1 MLLAGVEIFSRSQG
15 GTAAAQ
21 GALKVSRFVQWR
33 AGFFAASGTK
43 PDTVGFRRDYF
54 GDGGGGRACG
64 MRRIYIDRYKLPSDD
79 RHFSPD
85 AVVADFESLLG
96 ERLQIVCG

>member
-21 GALKVSRFVQWR
+21 GALKVSRFVEWR

-54 GDGGGGRACG
+54 GDGGGGGEPAGCG
-64 MRRIYIDRYKLPSDD
+64 GFTSIATNCPPTTGPYHPTR
-79 RHFSPD
+79 
-85 AVVADFESLLG
+85 
-96 ERLQIVCG
+96 